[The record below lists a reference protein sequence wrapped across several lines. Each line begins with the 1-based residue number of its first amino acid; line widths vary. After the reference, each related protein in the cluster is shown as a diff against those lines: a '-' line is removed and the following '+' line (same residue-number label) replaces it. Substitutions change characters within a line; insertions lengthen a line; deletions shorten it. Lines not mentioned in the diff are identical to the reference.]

1 MDSKCKEFKC
11 KGTDEEWEKYLNKL
25 SVPRDDKSIVFSR
38 FVSYDFCYNY
48 FQDFY
53 INHKTEELASAPN
66 LNLAC
71 LHLAFYLASWRM
83 YRRGAQ
89 TRMSYKVFEGVV
101 KRVAHERELWKYDV
115 EDYHDTDKRKKIIEF
130 SKEIQEILS
139 GCFKE
144 NNEVGRVT
152 ETLTTKIMLGIFG
165 CVPAL
170 DVNFNKFIKDKNK
183 VVRLNDDAL
192 THIHCCY
199 LQHKELID
207 SKKIKS
213 LTEDFHETQH
223 LYKKARLIDYVGFC
237 IGEQLNKPD
246 NK

>member
-1 MDSKCKEFKC
+1 MDSNCKEFKC
-11 KGTDEEWEKYLNKL
+11 KGTDEEWKKYLKKL
-25 SVPRDDKSIVFSR
+25 SDPRNDKSIVFSR

-53 INHKTEELASAPN
+53 VNNKTKDLASPAN

-89 TRMSYKVFEGVV
+89 TRMSYKIYENVV
-101 KRVAHERELWKYDV
+101 KRVANEQELWKYDV
-115 EDYHDTDKRKKIIEF
+115 DDYLENDKCKKDIIEF
-130 SKEIQEILS
+130 SKEIQNILS
-139 GCFKE
+139 DCFKQ

-183 VVRLNDDAL
+183 GVRLNDDTL

-199 LQHKELID
+199 LQHKKLID
-207 SKKIKS
+207 SFKIKT

-223 LYKKARLIDYVGFC
+223 HYKKARLIDYVGFC

-246 NK
+246 N